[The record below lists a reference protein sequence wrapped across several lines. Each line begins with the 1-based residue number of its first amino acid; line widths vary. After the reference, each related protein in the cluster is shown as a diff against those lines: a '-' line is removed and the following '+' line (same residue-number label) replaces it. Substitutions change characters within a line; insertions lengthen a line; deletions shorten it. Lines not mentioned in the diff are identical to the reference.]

1 MRTLLAGVS
10 AAIVLAMGM
19 AATAPAQEQIIKPG
33 RPAPIAVPQP
43 GQVVVPPPGKI
54 VIPPSDSPI
63 DLTPPP
69 SLEGAPKPQYFVA
82 PGIEGVYAQLR
93 KPSRTKD
100 VPLKP
105 YEPYGS
111 IATPADPSK
120 FNVRQV
126 VVKFVEGSGVR
137 LREGA
142 LVVSAEPA
150 ATESAARLPRAGLE
164 PGMVQADL
172 ATFNEEIRSFRG
184 FAGRAAPGVDELDL
198 LRLRQAA
205 ERSTRLE
212 QPDLNLFYFVHLPQ
226 MQPEE
231 AQRAL
236 QTLAKHR
243 IIETAYFQ
251 PIPHNA
257 VDKPPTT
264 TISVTNSQGY
274 VTAAPAG
281 IDAAFARNFA
291 GGRGENVRVADIE
304 FGWNTNH
311 EDLPPM
317 AFGIGVNF
325 GDQHGTA
332 VLGEI
337 AAEENSFGA
346 TGIAPKALVGWSA
359 TTNLNPLQPIYFY
372 SVGMALLMTGNVLR
386 AGDIALIEQHFP
398 TGATPPC
405 TCLDAM
411 GRCANTQLG
420 FVAVETIPF
429 EHAAISVMTGAGVVV
444 VEAAGNGEMLVTPA
458 STRDS
463 GAIVVGASNT
473 NLMPACFTNFGPRV
487 NVHAWGGSVGST
499 GYGGTSTTANPAL
512 RANGTDPDQW
522 YTRSFGGTSSA
533 SPIVVGAAALI
544 QGIRRAGNIG
554 PLSPLAM
561 RSLLATTGTPQAP
574 GATRN
579 IGPLPNL
586 RTAIASFIA
595 DAARFVDQTAAPG
608 GAIAPGTTFTIME
621 RFTNSGG
628 VSWFGGHSL
637 AVAPGP
643 TGAAPFGTQ
652 SFPLGTAAAPVN
664 PGQTIAQTF
673 SITAPA
679 QPGSYGLVFVL
690 RNPQGQVL
698 AVSPNQQITV
708 TSTTPGPFD
717 ATTLTLLSAPGPFK
731 VGLPGIVIV
740 RALNTGTTTWTA
752 AGYGLRMQ
760 GSARLSMPQ
769 SFQAVGLTIP
779 PGQSRDFVV
788 SVQCQGQGIASFST
802 QMGGPSGAFGATVGQ
817 NVNCQP

>member
-1 MRTLLAGVS
+1 MRALLVGVS
-10 AAIVLAMGM
+10 AAIVVAMGM
-19 AATAPAQEQIIKPG
+19 VSSAPAQEQIVRPPRPG
-33 RPAPIAVPQP
+33 QVGTPQP
-43 GQVVVPPPGKI
+43 GPVVGTPSVRI
-54 VIPPSDSPI
+54 VIPPQDAPAI

-69 SLEGAPKPQYFVA
+69 RLEGAPPPQYFVA

-93 KPSRTKD
+93 RPSRMKE
-100 VPLKP
+100 VPLAP
-105 YEPYGS
+105 YERYGG

-137 LREGA
+137 LREGT
-142 LVVSAEPA
+142 LVVAAEPA

-164 PGMVQADL
+164 PAMVQADL

-205 ERSTRLE
+205 ERSTRFE

-257 VDKPPTT
+257 VDKAPTT

-274 VTAAPAG
+274 ATAAPAG

-291 GGRGENVRVADIE
+291 GGRGEDVRVADIE
-304 FGWNTNH
+304 YGWNTTH
-311 EDLPPM
+311 EDLPQM
-317 AFGIGVNF
+317 GFGIGVNWN
-325 GDQHGTA
+325 DQHGTA

-337 AAEENSFGA
+337 AAEENAFGA
-346 TGIAPKALVGWSA
+346 TGIAPKSLVGWSGV
-359 TTNLNPLQPIYFY
+359 TNLNPLQPIYFY

-398 TGATPPC
+398 TLAGPC
-405 TCLDAM
+405 PNTCN
-411 GRCANTQLG
+411 CAQFG
-420 FVAVETIPF
+420 FVAVETFSF
-429 EHAAISVMTGAGVVV
+429 EHAVISVMTGAGVVV
-444 VEAAGNGEMLVTPA
+444 VEAAGNGQMLVTPA

-473 NLMPACFTNFGPRV
+473 ARAPACFSNFGPRV
-487 NVHAWGGSVGST
+487 NVHAWGMSVGTT
-499 GYGGTSTTANPAL
+499 GYGGDTATADPAL

-554 PLSPLAM
+554 PLSPLAL
-561 RSLLATTGTPQAP
+561 RSLLATTGTPQAAGTAP
-574 GATRN
+574 N

-586 RTAIASFIA
+586 RAAIASFHG
-595 DAARFVDQTAAPG
+595 DAARFLDQTTAPG
-608 GAIAPGTTFTIME
+608 GVVQANTTFTIMP

-628 VSWFGGHSL
+628 VSWFGAHTM

-652 SFPLGTAAAPVN
+652 SFTLGTAAAPVN
-664 PGQTIAQTF
+664 PGQTVANTF
-673 SITAPA
+673 SIRAPA
-679 QPGSYGLVFVL
+679 QAGSYGLAFVL
-690 RNPQGQVL
+690 KNPQGNVIASSATQT
-698 AVSPNQQITV
+698 ITV
-708 TSTTPGPFD
+708 ATTPTGLAD
-717 ATTLTLLSAPGPFK
+717 ITTLTLLSAPGPF
-731 VGLPGIVIV
+731 VTGMQGIVIV
-740 RALNTGTTTWTA
+740 RALNTGTTTWS
-752 AGYGLRMQ
+752 GNYGLRIWGTPRMAIPQ
-760 GSARLSMPQ
+760 G
-769 SFQAVGLTIP
+769 FQPVGVTVA

-788 SVQCQGQGIASFST
+788 AVQCQAPGIAGFST

-817 NVNCQP
+817 NVNCQ